1 MRQFSTQVILFLT
14 LPVPLLTIGI
24 FIVVAFTWGLL
35 SDGPCRGAR
44 WPFIYAGAVITVS
57 EQHPASFF
65 YVISYNKLQ
74 VMFCAL
80 LRQMPLYSNVD
91 GRMAVYW
98 LSQTGVSLSSRNVP
112 SVLEAN
118 ADMKVSW
125 ERVR

>member
-1 MRQFSTQVILFLT
+1 
-14 LPVPLLTIGI
+14 
-24 FIVVAFTWGLL
+24 
-35 SDGPCRGAR
+35 
-44 WPFIYAGAVITVS
+44 
-57 EQHPASFF
+57 
-65 YVISYNKLQ
+65 
-74 VMFCAL
+74 MFCAL